1 MADNI
6 KIVGNITN
14 STVVSRY
21 STDDVR
27 LISSQNI
34 QEDFGNNSD
43 YIEYYIYDAGGS
55 LLNTNYNYSDF

>member
-21 STDDVR
+21 SADDIR

-34 QEDFGNNSD
+34 NNIQN
-43 YIEYYIYDAGGS
+43 YQIEI
-55 LLNTNYNYSDF
+55 